1 MEASSRKS
9 VVIKRHLNNSQICSV
24 FWLMILA
31 LANDKSGLISHIY
44 SRKTEG
50 PLSHY
55 DTLPLIMKT
64 IKRKLPCA
72 TILSPDLER
81 TSRFEGDGN
90 MAEDV
95 CDQDDNDIVRI
106 AK

>member
-1 MEASSRKS
+1 
-9 VVIKRHLNNSQICSV
+9 
-24 FWLMILA
+24 
-31 LANDKSGLISHIY
+31 
-44 SRKTEG
+44 
-50 PLSHY
+50 
-55 DTLPLIMKT
+55 MKT
-64 IKRKLPCA
+64 IKRQLPCA

-81 TSRFEGDGN
+81 TSRFEGEGN